1 MKLNTL
7 NETVNFTA
15 NENGILVYLN
25 KQDDPKNNT
34 FRIIK
39 DDSTE
44 QLAKRGLT
52 HTIKTLKDYE
62 KIKPQYKIDVSWKD
76 WIKISN
82 EAKEKNKNIEF
93 RRALA
98 KMQQD
103 VVKLEKE
110 KKGE

>member
-15 NENGILVYLN
+15 NENGILVYLD
-25 KQDDPKNNT
+25 KKNNT
-34 FRIIK
+34 FRILQ
-39 DDSTE
+39 DTSTE
-44 QLAKRGLT
+44 KLEKHGLT
-52 HTIKTLKDYE
+52 HTIKTKEDYK
-62 KIKPQYKIDVSWKD
+62 KIAKQYKIDVSWKD

-82 EAKEKNKNIEF
+82 AAKEKNKNIEF

-98 KMQQD
+98 IMQQD